1 MRKLLIIAFMMSIG
15 SVIKASNY
23 DYLILKQTDGVV
35 TALSSAQLK
44 ITFADGNLIASTSAG
59 ITTLPLSS
67 LSSMQFSETATT
79 GINNLLTDKQ
89 SARVSGRT
97 IYVSAAKGSRI
108 VVVNMAGMVV
118 AEAVADGNGEMAVG
132 GQQMSGIYV
141 VKVGEKTTKIQVR

>member
-1 MRKLLIIAFMMSIG
+1 MG

-23 DYLILKQTDGVV
+23 DYLILKQTDGTV

-44 ITFADGNLIASTSAG
+44 ITFANGNLIASTSAG
-59 ITTLPLSS
+59 TTTLPLSS

-79 GINNLLTDKQ
+79 GISDLSTDKQ
-89 SARVSGRT
+89 TARVSGRT
-97 IYVSAAKGSRI
+97 IYVSSDKGSRI
-108 VVVNMAGMVV
+108 AVVNMAGMIV

-141 VKVGEKTTKIQVR
+141 VKVGEKVTKVQVR

>member
-1 MRKLLIIAFMMSIG
+1 MG

-23 DYLILKQTDGVV
+23 DYLILKQTDGTV

-44 ITFADGNLIASTSAG
+44 ITFANGNLIASTSAG
-59 ITTLPLSS
+59 TTTLPLSS

-79 GINNLLTDKQ
+79 GISDLSTDKQ

-97 IYVSAAKGSRI
+97 IYVSADKGSRI
-108 VVVNMAGMVV
+108 AVVNMAGMVV

-141 VKVGEKTTKIQVR
+141 VKVGEKATKVQVR